1 MLHLPSQG
9 RGMGRCLE
17 SADGNQNS
25 KGGGGGGGGGGV
37 GSTRCIPD
45 TSLSSPE

>member
-17 SADGNQNS
+17 TGADGNQNS
-25 KGGGGGGGGGGV
+25 KGGGGGGV

-45 TSLSSPE
+45 TALSSPE